1 MISWHDLRIWL
12 SGFLGA
18 LAVAAFVAATV
29 IRARERARQDEE
41 HALPKRPVAKAEV
54 SDKSKIHRA

>member
-29 IRARERARQDEE
+29 MRARERARQDEE
-41 HALPKRPVAKAEV
+41 HALPKRPVAKADV
-54 SDKSKIHRA
+54 SDDAKIFRA

>member
-1 MISWHDLRIWL
+1 M

-18 LAVAAFVAATV
+18 IAVAAFVAATV
-29 IRARERARQDEE
+29 LRARERARQDEE
-41 HALPKRPVAKAEV
+41 LALPKRPVAKADL